1 MMFKKINIII
11 IMTMIIFSIIVGQV
25 NSIEDKQI
33 KEETKNFEIMKE
45 NIKKAKMT
53 DNMYLISDYIIN
65 NEIKNFFKES
75 INLNLNTKLLN
86 KNIKLKENT
95 RLIIL
100 LNKKINRKEDYIFL
114 KEYLK
119 NKNNILIIFGI
130 NKNILSYLD
139 IDKTNNIIKKQGTI
153 IEYKKDKEF
162 LNNKKFL
169 VFDKNL
175 SMEYKKQGTIKEYE
189 KTYDLAYVKNNVII
203 INYFSKESKILKEL
217 IKDNIFEIEEI
228 KETQKI
234 FNASKGE
241 LITMVFIAIIVVF
254 NLALMIIMIVYRS
267 KYKKDLFK

>member
-1 MMFKKINIII
+1 MFKKINIII